1 VVLPGE
7 AERGALLAARDAG
20 GIFTDFDG
28 TLAKIVDDPDA
39 ARPLPGAADTL
50 GALTRRFA
58 VVGVV
63 SGRPGAFLD
72 QHFGGRGIRLWG
84 LYGLQQVIDGQVV
97 EDDDVARWRPVV
109 EEVARR
115 ADAET
120 SAGMN
125 VERKGAAV
133 TLHFRTAPGAEDFV
147 RRWAEA
153 EAERTGLQLL
163 HARKSY
169 ELRPPVARDKG
180 TVIETAATG
189 LGAACFLG
197 DDQGDLACFDA
208 LDRLARRGLHA
219 VRVAVQSSEAPPELL
234 ARADVIV
241 DGPDGALAWL
251 EALASTKT

>member
-1 VVLPGE
+1 MALLGDV
-7 AERGALLAARDAG
+7 ERGLLAARDAA

-28 TLAKIVDDPDA
+28 TLANIVDDPEA
-39 ARPLPGAADTL
+39 ALPLPGAADTL
-50 GALTRRFA
+50 GALNRRFS

-63 SGRPGAFLD
+63 SGRPGAFLEG
-72 QHFGGRGIRLWG
+72 HFGGRGIRLWG

-109 EEVARR
+109 EEVATR

-120 SAGMN
+120 SGGMN

-169 ELRPPVARDKG
+169 ELRPPVERDKG
-180 TVIETAATG
+180 TVIEAAASG
-189 LGAACFLG
+189 LRAACFVG

-208 LDRLARRGLHA
+208 LDRLSRRGLHA
-219 VRVAVQSSEAPPELL
+219 VRVAVQSPESPPELL
-234 ARADVIV
+234 ARADVTV

-251 EALASTKT
+251 KALDSSES

>member
-1 VVLPGE
+1 MAARGE
-7 AERGALLAARDAG
+7 IERGLVAARDAA

-39 ARPLPGAADTL
+39 ALPLPGAADTL
-50 GALTRRFA
+50 AALTRRFSI
-58 VVGVV
+58 VGVV
-63 SGRPGAFLD
+63 SGRPGAFLER
-72 QHFGGRGIRLWG
+72 HFGGRGIHLWG
-84 LYGLQQVIDGQVV
+84 LYGLQEVIDGQVV
-97 EDDDVARWRPVV
+97 EGDDVARWRPVV

-120 SAGMN
+120 SGGMH

-133 TLHFRTAPGAEDFV
+133 TLHFRTAPGAEEVV

-153 EAERTGLQLL
+153 EAQRTGLQLL

-169 ELRPPVARDKG
+169 ELRPPVERDKG
-180 TVIETAATG
+180 TVIDAAASA
-189 LGAACFLG
+189 LRAACFVG

-208 LDRLARRGLHA
+208 LDRLAARGLHA
-219 VRVAVQSSEAPPELL
+219 VRVAVKSAESPSELL

-241 DGPDGALAWL
+241 DGPEGALAWL
-251 EALASTKT
+251 KTLGSSET